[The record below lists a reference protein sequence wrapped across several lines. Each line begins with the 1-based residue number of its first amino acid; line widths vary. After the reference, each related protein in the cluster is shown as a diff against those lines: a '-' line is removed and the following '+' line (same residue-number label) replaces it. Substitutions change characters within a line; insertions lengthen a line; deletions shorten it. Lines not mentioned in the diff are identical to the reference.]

1 MTRGQA
7 VLAVRERIGPKAG
20 VKRIGGSNFVYD
32 NYCEVDEILLGMCNT
47 WEEAVYVATKPKEK
61 KSELLQPNPAV

>member
-7 VLAVRERIGPKAG
+7 VLAVRKAIGPKAG
-20 VKRIGGSNFVYD
+20 VKRVGGSNFVFD
-32 NYCEVDEILLGMCNT
+32 NYCEVDQFLLGMGNT

-61 KSELLQPNPAV
+61 G